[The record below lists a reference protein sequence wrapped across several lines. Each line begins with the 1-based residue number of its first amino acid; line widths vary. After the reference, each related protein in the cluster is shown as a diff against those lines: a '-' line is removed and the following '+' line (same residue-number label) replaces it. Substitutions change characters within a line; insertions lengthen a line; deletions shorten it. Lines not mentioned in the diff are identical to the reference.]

1 MFLKKKD
8 FGSSVDY
15 IIAGLGNPGSQYDNT
30 RHNAGFEAVDL
41 IAEEYKVKL
50 DRIKFKSLC
59 NTFEMKGKKVLL
71 MKPQTFMNLSG
82 QSITEAMNFYK
93 VPIEHVIIICDDI
106 SLEPSKLRIRRKGSD
121 GGHNGLKNIIYLSGK
136 DTFPRIRMGVGKKP
150 HPEYDLADWVLSKF
164 SPADQKLMAEGAEKV
179 LRSCEFMV
187 QDKIDQAM
195 NKYNS

>member
-1 MFLKKKD
+1 MFWGKKD

-15 IIAGLGNPGSQYDNT
+15 IIAGLGNPGSQYDLT
-30 RHNAGFEAVDL
+30 RHNAGFMAVDK
-41 IAEEYKVKL
+41 IAEEYKVKV

-59 NTFEMKGKKVLL
+59 TTFEMKGKKVLL

-93 VPIEHVIIICDDI
+93 VPIEKVIILCDDI

-136 DTFPRIRMGVGKKP
+136 DNFPRIRIGVGQKP
-150 HPEYDLADWVLSKF
+150 HPDYDLADWVLSRF
-164 SPADQKLMAEGAEKV
+164 TQSEQKLMAEGVEKV

>member
-1 MFLKKKD
+1 MFFGKKD

-15 IIAGLGNPGSQYDNT
+15 IIAGLGNPGSQYDLT
-30 RHNAGFEAVDL
+30 RHNAGFMAIDK
-41 IAEEYKVKL
+41 IAEEYKVKV

-93 VPIEHVIIICDDI
+93 VPIENVIVICDDS

-136 DTFPRIRMGVGKKP
+136 DTFPRIRVGVGQKP
-150 HPEYDLADWVLSKF
+150 HPEYDLAAWVLSRF
-164 SPADQKLMAEGAEKV
+164 TPNEQKLMAEGIEKA
-179 LRSCEFMV
+179 LRSCELMV
-187 QDKIDQAM
+187 QGNIDQAM
-195 NKYNS
+195 NKFNS

>member
-1 MFLKKKD
+1 MFFKKKD

-15 IIAGLGNPGSQYDNT
+15 IIAGLGNPGSQYDLT
-30 RHNAGFEAVDL
+30 RHNAGFMAVDK
-41 IAEEYKVKL
+41 IAEEYKVKV

-82 QSITEAMNFYK
+82 QSITEAMSFYK
-93 VPIEHVIIICDDI
+93 VPIENVIIICDDI

-136 DTFPRIRMGVGKKP
+136 DTFPRIRVGVGQKP
-150 HPEYDLADWVLSKF
+150 HPEYDLADWVLSRF
-164 SPADQKLMAEGAEKV
+164 TPSEQKLMAEGIEKAM
-179 LRSCEFMV
+179 RSCELMV

-195 NKYNS
+195 NRYNS

>member
-15 IIAGLGNPGSQYDNT
+15 IIAGLGNPGSQYDLT
-30 RHNAGFEAVDL
+30 RHNAGFMAVDK
-41 IAEEYKVKL
+41 IAEEYKVKV

-93 VPIEHVIIICDDI
+93 VPIENVIILCDDI

-136 DTFPRIRMGVGKKP
+136 DTLPRIRIGVGQKP
-150 HPEYDLADWVLSKF
+150 HPDYDLADWVLSRF
-164 SPADQKLMAEGAEKV
+164 TPSEQKLMAEGVEKAM
-179 LRSCEFMV
+179 RSCEFMV

-195 NKYNS
+195 NKFNS

>member
-1 MFLKKKD
+1 MFFKKKD

-15 IIAGLGNPGSQYDNT
+15 IIAGLGNPGSQYDLT
-30 RHNAGFEAVDL
+30 RHNAGFMAVDK
-41 IAEEYKVKL
+41 IAEEYKVKV

-93 VPIEHVIIICDDI
+93 VPIENVIILCDDI

-136 DTFPRIRMGVGKKP
+136 DTFPRIRIGVGQKP
-150 HPEYDLADWVLSKF
+150 HPDYDLADWVLSRF
-164 SPADQKLMAEGAEKV
+164 TPSEQKLMAEGAEKAM
-179 LRSCEFMV
+179 RSCELMV
-187 QDKIDQAM
+187 QGNIDQAM
-195 NKYNS
+195 NRYNS

>member
-1 MFLKKKD
+1 MFFKKKD

-15 IIAGLGNPGSQYDNT
+15 IIAGLGNPGSQYDLT
-30 RHNAGFEAVDL
+30 RHNAGFMAVDK
-41 IAEEYKVKL
+41 IAEEYKVKV

-93 VPIEHVIIICDDI
+93 VPIENVIIICDDI

-136 DTFPRIRMGVGKKP
+136 DTFPRIRVGVGQKP
-150 HPEYDLADWVLSKF
+150 HPDYDLADWVLSRF
-164 SPADQKLMAEGAEKV
+164 TPSEQKLMAEGIEKAM
-179 LRSCEFMV
+179 RSCELMV

-195 NKYNS
+195 NRYNS

>member
-15 IIAGLGNPGSQYDNT
+15 IIAGLGNPGSQYDLT
-30 RHNAGFEAVDL
+30 RHNAGFMAVDK
-41 IAEEYKVKL
+41 IAEEYKVKV

-93 VPIEHVIIICDDI
+93 VPIENVIIICDDI

-136 DTFPRIRMGVGKKP
+136 DTFPRIRVGVGQKP
-150 HPEYDLADWVLSKF
+150 HPEYDLADWVLSRF
-164 SPADQKLMAEGAEKV
+164 TPSEQKLMAEGIEKAM
-179 LRSCEFMV
+179 RSCELMV

-195 NKYNS
+195 NRYNS

>member
-1 MFLKKKD
+1 MFFKKKD

-15 IIAGLGNPGSQYDNT
+15 IIAGLGNPGSQYDLT
-30 RHNAGFEAVDL
+30 RHNAGFMAVDK
-41 IAEEYKVKL
+41 IAEEYKVKV

-93 VPIEHVIIICDDI
+93 VPIENVIILCDDI

-136 DTFPRIRMGVGKKP
+136 DTFPRIRIGVGQKP
-150 HPEYDLADWVLSKF
+150 HPDYDLADWVLSRF
-164 SPADQKLMAEGAEKV
+164 TPSEQKLMAEGVEKAM
-179 LRSCEFMV
+179 RSCEFMV

>member
-1 MFLKKKD
+1 MFFGKKD

-15 IIAGLGNPGSQYDNT
+15 IIAGLGNPGSQYDLT
-30 RHNAGFEAVDL
+30 RHNAGFMAIDK
-41 IAEEYKVKL
+41 IAEEYKVKV

-93 VPIEHVIIICDDI
+93 VPIENVIIICDDI

-136 DTFPRIRMGVGKKP
+136 DTFPRIRVGVGQKP
-150 HPEYDLADWVLSKF
+150 HPEYDLAAWVLSRF
-164 SPADQKLMAEGAEKV
+164 TPNEQKLMAEGIEKAMK
-179 LRSCEFMV
+179 SCELMV
-187 QDKIDQAM
+187 QGNIDQAM
-195 NKYNS
+195 NRFNS